1 MKKITA
7 NDPETRSAD
16 VVAENLERLK
26 SLFPEAFTEGKVD
39 FEVLRQL
46 LGSSVDEREE
56 KYGLN
61 WHGKRQASQ
70 LALAPSTGTL
80 RPLSG
85 GQRRLGYNPEPDD
98 RGRQPGGAE
107 ALAEEL

>member
-16 VVAENLERLK
+16 AVAENLDHLK

-46 LGSSVDEREE
+46 LGGALDDREE

-61 WHGKRQASQ
+61 WHGSSR
-70 LALAPSTGTL
+70 
-80 RPLSG
+80 
-85 GQRRLGYNPEPDD
+85 
-98 RGRQPGGAE
+98 
-107 ALAEEL
+107 